1 MLKISRESE
10 INLVNVLIDNDIISG
25 KDLIDIKKIST
36 ENNKSQIDA
45 IFELKLT
52 DEQKIIDL
60 LIKEQN
66 LETVDLKKV
75 EVTDEIKTVLPSNYI
90 KVNFVAPFKIDNK
103 TLHIAIPD
111 SSKLGLMRNLK
122 AITKKNIELHAA
134 KITDISEFIEKLSSE
149 TDEVTIASI
158 RDENR
163 KRIKTFESDLGDAGE
178 VLEKAPEEDIEAIEN
193 ESEVIK
199 FSTAVVAEA
208 IKMGVSDIH
217 IEPYRFSS
225 RVRYRLD
232 GMLQE
237 QEQYKQFLHDNYGAV
252 VTRIKIM
259 GKLDIAERR
268 LPQDGA
274 INFKIEN
281 KVVDLRLS
289 ILPTANNERIVM
301 RILNKDAGDIK
312 LEQLNF
318 EEQDL
323 KNLRKAIHSTQ
334 GLILVTGPTGSGKST
349 TLYSILKEVSKPHL
363 NILTA
368 EDPVEYELDG
378 VGQVQI
384 KDHIG
389 LTFAS
394 ALRSFLRQDPEI
406 ILVGEM
412 RDKETVDIGLKAAL
426 TGHLVFSTLHTNDAP
441 STITRLQN
449 MGTPDYLISAATQL
463 VVAQRLARK
472 NCKDCRVPDDDV
484 NPKVLQD
491 LGFSA
496 EQASRVK
503 AIKGKGC
510 AKCSNTGYKGR
521 QGIYEILVVSKP
533 LKEAILRQATTP
545 ELREIG
551 IKEGFQTM
559 KDMGRRLIASGELNF
574 REYESSFRRIR
585 MEAFTYKGISDG
597 KYVTG
602 DIEALNLDEAS
613 HLLKEKKIIITNI
626 VKTKKKAGEKKK
638 SSGSSLFGRSKKVK
652 IEDILIF
659 SKQFATMV
667 KAGLPILQVLAMLR
681 DQMESQGIKDII
693 EDIRKSLEGGVN
705 LSKCFEKYPQH
716 FDNVYVTWS
725 KAGEARG

>member
-25 KDLIDIKKIST
+25 KDLINIKKISS
-36 ENNKSQIDA
+36 ENNSSQIDA

-75 EVTDEIKTVLPSNYI
+75 EVNQDIKTVLPSNYI
-90 KVNFVAPFKIDNK
+90 KVNFVAPFKIDGK

-134 KITDISEFIEKLSSE
+134 KISEISEFIERLSSE
-149 TDEVTIASI
+149 SDEVTIASI

-163 KRIKTFESDLGDAGE
+163 KKIKTFESDLGEAGE

-232 GMLQE
+232 GMLSE

-252 VTRIKIM
+252 VTRFKIM

-274 INFKIEN
+274 INFKIDN

-289 ILPTANNERIVM
+289 ILPTASNERIVM

-323 KNLRKAIHSTQ
+323 KNLRKAINSTQ

-349 TLYSILKEVSKPHL
+349 TLYSILKEVSRPHL

-368 EDPVEYELDG
+368 EDPVEYDLEG

-384 KDHIG
+384 KDDIG

-449 MGTPDYLISAATQL
+449 MGTPDYLISAACQL

-484 NPKVLQD
+484 TPKVLQD
-491 LGFSA
+491 LGFTA
-496 EQASRVK
+496 ELASRVK
-503 AIKGKGC
+503 AVKGKGC
-510 AKCSNTGYKGR
+510 PKCNNTGYKGR
-521 QGIYEILVVSKP
+521 QGIYEILVVTKP

-551 IKEGFQTM
+551 VKEGFQTM
-559 KDMGRRLIASGELNF
+559 QDMGRRLIASGELNF
-574 REYESSFRRIR
+574 REFERVLS
-585 MEAFTYKGISDG
+585 
-597 KYVTG
+597 
-602 DIEALNLDEAS
+602 
-613 HLLKEKKIIITNI
+613 
-626 VKTKKKAGEKKK
+626 GE
-638 SSGSSLFGRSKKVK
+638 
-652 IEDILIF
+652 
-659 SKQFATMV
+659 
-667 KAGLPILQVLAMLR
+667 
-681 DQMESQGIKDII
+681 
-693 EDIRKSLEGGVN
+693 
-705 LSKCFEKYPQH
+705 
-716 FDNVYVTWS
+716 
-725 KAGEARG
+725 

>member
-10 INLVNVLIDNDIISG
+10 INLINVLIDNDIISG
-25 KDLIDIKKIST
+25 KDLINIKKTST
-36 ENNKSQIDA
+36 EGNKSQIEAVFD
-45 IFELKLT
+45 LKLT
-52 DEQKIIDL
+52 NEKSILDIL
-60 LIKEQN
+60 VKEQS
-66 LETVDLKKV
+66 LDIVDLNK
-75 EVTDEIKTVLPSNYI
+75 EQITEEIKTVLPSNYI
-90 KVNFVAPFKIDNK
+90 KVNFVAPFKIDGK

-111 SSKLGLMRNLK
+111 SSKLNLMRNLK

-134 KITDISEFIEKLSSE
+134 PLSQISEFIEKLSNESG
-149 TDEVTIASI
+149 EVTTATI
-158 RDENR
+158 REEN
-163 KRIKTFESDLGDAGE
+163 KEKQKTFDSDLGEAGE

-199 FSTAVVAEA
+199 FSTAVVADA
-208 IKMGVSDIH
+208 IKNGVSDIH

-232 GMLQE
+232 GMLKE

-252 VTRIKIM
+252 VTRFKIM

-274 INFKIEN
+274 INFKIDG

-301 RILNKDAGDIK
+301 RVLNKDAGDIT

-318 EEQDL
+318 EDQDL
-323 KNLRKAIHSTQ
+323 KNLRKCIHGTQ

-384 KDHIG
+384 KDDIG

-449 MGTPDYLISAATQL
+449 MGTPDYLISAACQL

-472 NCKDCRVPDDDV
+472 NCKECKVPDDDV
-484 NPKVLQD
+484 TPKVLQD
-491 LGFSA
+491 LGFTA
-496 EQASRVK
+496 ELASRVK
-503 AIKGKGC
+503 AVKGKGC
-510 AKCSNTGYKGR
+510 AKCSDTGYKGR
-521 QGIYEILVVSKP
+521 QGIYEILSVSKP
-533 LKEAILRQATTP
+533 LKEAILRKATTP
-545 ELREIG
+545 ELREIA

-559 KDMGRRLIASGELNF
+559 QDMGRRLIAAGELNF
-574 REYESSFRRIR
+574 REYERVLS
-585 MEAFTYKGISDG
+585 
-597 KYVTG
+597 
-602 DIEALNLDEAS
+602 
-613 HLLKEKKIIITNI
+613 
-626 VKTKKKAGEKKK
+626 GE
-638 SSGSSLFGRSKKVK
+638 
-652 IEDILIF
+652 
-659 SKQFATMV
+659 
-667 KAGLPILQVLAMLR
+667 
-681 DQMESQGIKDII
+681 
-693 EDIRKSLEGGVN
+693 
-705 LSKCFEKYPQH
+705 
-716 FDNVYVTWS
+716 
-725 KAGEARG
+725 

>member
-25 KDLIDIKKIST
+25 KDLINIKKVSS
-36 ENNKSQIDA
+36 ESNKSQIDA

-52 DEQKIIDL
+52 DEKKIIDL

-90 KVNFVAPFKIDNK
+90 KVNFVAPFKIDGK
-103 TLHIAIPD
+103 TLHIAISD

-134 KITDISEFIEKLSSE
+134 KVSDISEFIEKLSSDA
-149 TDEVTIASI
+149 DEVTIASI

-163 KRIKTFESDLGDAGE
+163 KKIKTFDSDLGEAGE

-217 IEPYRFSS
+217 IEPYRFTS

-232 GMLQE
+232 GMLSE

-252 VTRIKIM
+252 VTRFKIM

-274 INFKIEN
+274 INFKIDN

-289 ILPTANNERIVM
+289 ILPTASNERIVM

-323 KNLRKAIHSTQ
+323 KNLRKAINSTQ

-349 TLYSILKEVSKPHL
+349 TLYSILKEVSRPHL

-368 EDPVEYELDG
+368 EDPVEYDLEG

-384 KDHIG
+384 KDDIG

-449 MGTPDYLISAATQL
+449 MGTPDYLISAACQL

-472 NCKDCRVPDDDV
+472 NCKECRVPDDDV
-484 NPKVLQD
+484 TPKVLQD
-491 LGFSA
+491 LGFTA
-496 EQASRVK
+496 ELASRVK
-503 AIKGKGC
+503 AVKGKGC
-510 AKCSNTGYKGR
+510 TKCNNTGYKGR
-521 QGIYEILVVSKP
+521 QGIYEILVVTKP

-551 IKEGFQTM
+551 VKEGFQTM
-559 KDMGRRLIASGELNF
+559 QDMGRRLIASGELNF
-574 REYESSFRRIR
+574 REFERVLS
-585 MEAFTYKGISDG
+585 
-597 KYVTG
+597 
-602 DIEALNLDEAS
+602 
-613 HLLKEKKIIITNI
+613 
-626 VKTKKKAGEKKK
+626 GE
-638 SSGSSLFGRSKKVK
+638 
-652 IEDILIF
+652 
-659 SKQFATMV
+659 
-667 KAGLPILQVLAMLR
+667 
-681 DQMESQGIKDII
+681 
-693 EDIRKSLEGGVN
+693 
-705 LSKCFEKYPQH
+705 
-716 FDNVYVTWS
+716 
-725 KAGEARG
+725 

>member
-10 INLVNVLIDNDIISG
+10 INLINVLIDNDIISG
-25 KDLIDIKKIST
+25 KDLPNIKKVST
-36 ENNKSQIDA
+36 EKNKSQIDA
-45 IFELKLT
+45 VFELKLT
-52 DEQKIIDL
+52 DENKILDVLVKEQSLDTIDL
-60 LIKEQN
+60 S
-66 LETVDLKKV
+66 KV
-75 EVTDEIKTVLPSNYI
+75 QITDEIKSVLPSNYI
-90 KVNFVAPFKIDNK
+90 NVNFVAPFKVEGK
-103 TLHIAIPD
+103 VLHIAISD

-122 AITKKNIELHAA
+122 AITKKDIELHGA
-134 KITDISEFIEKLSSE
+134 KVSQISEFIQKLQNESGDVTTETIRKEKRE
-149 TDEVTIASI
+149 KT
-158 RDENR
+158 
-163 KRIKTFESDLGDAGE
+163 KTFDSELGEAGE
-178 VLEKAPEEDIEAIEN
+178 VLDKKPEEDVEAIEN

-199 FSTAVVAEA
+199 FSTAVVADA
-208 IKMGVSDIH
+208 IKLGVSDIH

-237 QEQYKQFLHDNYGAV
+237 QEEYKQFLHDNYGAV
-252 VTRIKIM
+252 VTRFKIM

-274 INFKIEN
+274 INFKIDG

-289 ILPTANNERIVM
+289 VLPTANNERIVM
-301 RILNKDAGDIK
+301 RILNKDAGDIT

-318 EEQDL
+318 EDVDL
-323 KNLRKAIHSTQ
+323 QNLRKAIHSTQ

-384 KDHIG
+384 KDDIG
-389 LTFAS
+389 LSFAS

-449 MGTPDYLISAATQL
+449 MGTPDYLISAATQMVL
-463 VVAQRLARK
+463 AQRLARR

-484 NPKVLQD
+484 TPKVLTD
-491 LGFSA
+491 LGFSP

-510 AKCSNTGYKGR
+510 PKCKDTGYKGR
-521 QGIYEILVVSKP
+521 QGIYEIMVISKP
-533 LKEAILRQATTP
+533 IKEAILRQATTP
-545 ELREIG
+545 ELREIAV
-551 IKEGFQTM
+551 KEGFQTM
-559 KDMGRRLIASGELNF
+559 QDMGRRMIANGDLNF
-574 REYESSFRRIR
+574 REFERVLSS
-585 MEAFTYKGISDG
+585 
-597 KYVTG
+597 
-602 DIEALNLDEAS
+602 
-613 HLLKEKKIIITNI
+613 
-626 VKTKKKAGEKKK
+626 
-638 SSGSSLFGRSKKVK
+638 
-652 IEDILIF
+652 
-659 SKQFATMV
+659 
-667 KAGLPILQVLAMLR
+667 
-681 DQMESQGIKDII
+681 
-693 EDIRKSLEGGVN
+693 
-705 LSKCFEKYPQH
+705 
-716 FDNVYVTWS
+716 
-725 KAGEARG
+725 

>member
-25 KDLIDIKKIST
+25 KDLINIKKVST

-75 EVTDEIKTVLPSNYI
+75 EISEDVKTVLPSNYI
-90 KVNFVAPFKIDNK
+90 KVNFVAPFKIEGK

-134 KITDISEFIEKLSSE
+134 KISDISEYIDRLASE

-163 KRIKTFESDLGDAGE
+163 KKIKTFETDLGEAGE
-178 VLEKAPEEDIEAIEN
+178 VLENAPEEDIEAIEN

-208 IKMGVSDIH
+208 IKLGVSDIH
-217 IEPYRFSS
+217 IEPYRFTS

-232 GMLQE
+232 GMLSE

-252 VTRIKIM
+252 VTRFKIM

-274 INFKIEN
+274 INFKIDN

-323 KNLRKAIHSTQ
+323 ANLRKAIHSTQ

-349 TLYSILKEVSKPHL
+349 TLYSILKEVSKPHI

-510 AKCSNTGYKGR
+510 AKCNNSGYKGR

-533 LKEAILRQATTP
+533 IKEAILRQATTP

-551 IKEGFQTM
+551 VKEGFQTM
-559 KDMGRRLIASGELNF
+559 QDMGRRLIASGELNF
-574 REYESSFRRIR
+574 REYERVLS
-585 MEAFTYKGISDG
+585 
-597 KYVTG
+597 
-602 DIEALNLDEAS
+602 
-613 HLLKEKKIIITNI
+613 
-626 VKTKKKAGEKKK
+626 GE
-638 SSGSSLFGRSKKVK
+638 
-652 IEDILIF
+652 
-659 SKQFATMV
+659 
-667 KAGLPILQVLAMLR
+667 
-681 DQMESQGIKDII
+681 
-693 EDIRKSLEGGVN
+693 
-705 LSKCFEKYPQH
+705 
-716 FDNVYVTWS
+716 
-725 KAGEARG
+725 

>member
-10 INLVNVLIDNDIISG
+10 INLINVLIDNDVISG
-25 KDLIDIKKIST
+25 KDLINIKKKSS
-36 ENNKSQIDA
+36 EGNKSQIEAVFD
-45 IFELKLT
+45 LKLT
-52 DEQKIIDL
+52 DEKKILDIL
-60 LIKEQN
+60 VKEQN
-66 LETVDLKKV
+66 LEIIDLKKI
-75 EVTDEIKTVLPSNYI
+75 EVSPDIKSVLPSNYI
-90 KVNFVAPFKIDNK
+90 KVNFVAPFKMEGK

-111 SSKLGLMRNLK
+111 SSKLALMRNLK

-134 KITDISEFIEKLSSE
+134 PLTQISEFIEKISS
-149 TDEVTIASI
+149 DGEVTTATI
-158 RDENR
+158 RQEN
-163 KRIKTFESDLGDAGE
+163 KEKQKTFESDLGDAGE

-208 IKMGVSDIH
+208 IKKGVSDIH

-237 QEQYKQFLHDNYGAV
+237 QEQYKNFLHDNYGAV
-252 VTRIKIM
+252 VTRFKIM

-274 INFKIEN
+274 INFKIEG

-301 RILNKDAGDIK
+301 RILNKDAGDIT

-323 KNLRKAIHSTQ
+323 KSLRKSIHSTQ

-384 KDHIG
+384 KDDIG

-449 MGTPDYLISAATQL
+449 MGTPDYLISAACQL

-472 NCKDCRVPDDDV
+472 NCKKCKIPDDDV

-510 AKCSNTGYKGR
+510 ETCSNTGYKGR

-533 LKEAILRQATTP
+533 LKEAILRKATTP
-545 ELREIG
+545 ELRQIAV
-551 IKEGFQTM
+551 KEGFQTM
-559 KDMGRRLIASGELNF
+559 QDMGKRLIASGDLNF
-574 REYESSFRRIR
+574 REYER
-585 MEAFTYKGISDG
+585 
-597 KYVTG
+597 
-602 DIEALNLDEAS
+602 
-613 HLLKEKKIIITNI
+613 
-626 VKTKKKAGEKKK
+626 
-638 SSGSSLFGRSKKVK
+638 
-652 IEDILIF
+652 
-659 SKQFATMV
+659 
-667 KAGLPILQVLAMLR
+667 VLSN
-681 DQMESQGIKDII
+681 E
-693 EDIRKSLEGGVN
+693 
-705 LSKCFEKYPQH
+705 
-716 FDNVYVTWS
+716 
-725 KAGEARG
+725 

>member
-10 INLVNVLIDNDIISG
+10 INLINVLIDNDVISG
-25 KDLIDIKKIST
+25 KDLINIKKTSS
-36 ENNKSQIDA
+36 EGNKSQIEAVFD
-45 IFELKLT
+45 LKLT
-52 DEQKIIDL
+52 DEKKILDIL
-60 LIKEQN
+60 VKEQN
-66 LETVDLKKV
+66 LEIIDLKKIDV
-75 EVTDEIKTVLPSNYI
+75 SQDIKSVLPSNYI
-90 KVNFVAPFKIDNK
+90 KVNFVAPFKMEGK

-111 SSKLGLMRNLK
+111 SSKLALMRNLK

-134 KITDISEFIEKLSSE
+134 PLTQISEFIEKISS
-149 TDEVTIASI
+149 DGEVTTASI
-158 RDENR
+158 RKEN
-163 KRIKTFESDLGDAGE
+163 KEKQKTFDSELGEAGE
-178 VLEKAPEEDIEAIEN
+178 VLEKTPEEDIEAIEN

-208 IKMGVSDIH
+208 IKKGVSDIH

-237 QEQYKQFLHDNYGAV
+237 QEQYKNFLHDNYGAV
-252 VTRIKIM
+252 VTRFKIM

-274 INFKIEN
+274 INFKIEG

-301 RILNKDAGDIK
+301 RILNKDAGDIT

-318 EEQDL
+318 EEEDL
-323 KNLRKAIHSTQ
+323 KSLRKSIHSTQ

-384 KDHIG
+384 KDDIG

-449 MGTPDYLISAATQL
+449 MGTPDYLISAACQL

-472 NCKDCRVPDDDV
+472 NCKNCKTPDDDV

-510 AKCSNTGYKGR
+510 ETCSNTGYKGR

-533 LKEAILRQATTP
+533 LKEAILRKATTP
-545 ELREIG
+545 ELRQIAV
-551 IKEGFQTM
+551 KEGFQTM
-559 KDMGRRLIASGELNF
+559 QDMGKRLIASGDLNF
-574 REYESSFRRIR
+574 REYER
-585 MEAFTYKGISDG
+585 
-597 KYVTG
+597 
-602 DIEALNLDEAS
+602 
-613 HLLKEKKIIITNI
+613 
-626 VKTKKKAGEKKK
+626 
-638 SSGSSLFGRSKKVK
+638 
-652 IEDILIF
+652 
-659 SKQFATMV
+659 
-667 KAGLPILQVLAMLR
+667 VLSN
-681 DQMESQGIKDII
+681 E
-693 EDIRKSLEGGVN
+693 
-705 LSKCFEKYPQH
+705 
-716 FDNVYVTWS
+716 
-725 KAGEARG
+725 

>member
-10 INLVNVLIDNDIISG
+10 INLINVLIDNDIISG
-25 KDLIDIKKIST
+25 KDLINIKKIST
-36 ENNKSQIDA
+36 EGNKSQIDA
-45 IFELKLT
+45 VFELKLT
-52 DEQKIIDL
+52 DEDKILDVL
-60 LIKEQN
+60 VKEQS
-66 LETVDLKKV
+66 LEIVDLAKIQIS
-75 EVTDEIKTVLPSNYI
+75 DEIKSVLPSSYI
-90 KVNFVAPFKIDNK
+90 NVNFVAPFKVDGKN
-103 TLHIAIPD
+103 LHIAISD

-134 KITDISEFIEKLSSE
+134 KVSQISEFIEKLQSE
-149 TDEVTIASI
+149 SGDVTTATI
-158 RDENR
+158 RKENR
-163 KRIKTFESDLGDAGE
+163 EKTKTFDSDLGEAGE
-178 VLEKAPEEDIEAIEN
+178 VLEKPPEEDIEAIEN

-208 IKMGVSDIH
+208 IKSGVSDIH
-217 IEPYRFSS
+217 IEPYRFTS

-252 VTRIKIM
+252 VTRFKIM

-274 INFKIEN
+274 INFKIDG

-301 RILNKDAGDIK
+301 RVLNKDAGDIT

-318 EEQDL
+318 EDVDL
-323 KNLRKAIHSTQ
+323 QNLRKAIHSTQ

-384 KDHIG
+384 KDDIG
-389 LTFAS
+389 LSFAA

-449 MGTPDYLISAATQL
+449 MGTPDYLISAACQL
-463 VVAQRLARK
+463 VLAQRLARRT
-472 NCKDCRVPDDDV
+472 CKDCRVPDDDV

-491 LGFSA
+491 LGFTA
-496 EQASRVK
+496 ELASRVK
-503 AIKGKGC
+503 ALKGKGC
-510 AKCSNTGYKGR
+510 PKCKDTGYKGR
-521 QGIYEILVVSKP
+521 QGLYEILVVSKP
-533 LKEAILRQATTP
+533 VKEAILRKATTP
-545 ELREIG
+545 ELREIAV
-551 IKEGFQTM
+551 KEGFQTM
-559 KDMGRRLIASGELNF
+559 QDMGRRLIANGELNF
-574 REYESSFRRIR
+574 REYER
-585 MEAFTYKGISDG
+585 
-597 KYVTG
+597 
-602 DIEALNLDEAS
+602 
-613 HLLKEKKIIITNI
+613 
-626 VKTKKKAGEKKK
+626 
-638 SSGSSLFGRSKKVK
+638 
-652 IEDILIF
+652 
-659 SKQFATMV
+659 
-667 KAGLPILQVLAMLR
+667 VLT
-681 DQMESQGIKDII
+681 SQ
-693 EDIRKSLEGGVN
+693 
-705 LSKCFEKYPQH
+705 
-716 FDNVYVTWS
+716 
-725 KAGEARG
+725 

>member
-25 KDLIDIKKIST
+25 KDLINIKKVSS
-36 ENNKSQIDA
+36 ESNKSQIDA

-52 DEQKIIDL
+52 DEKKIIDL

-75 EVTDEIKTVLPSNYI
+75 EISDDIKTVLPSNYI
-90 KVNFVAPFKIDNK
+90 KVNFVAPFKIDGK
-103 TLHIAIPD
+103 TLHIAISD

-134 KITDISEFIEKLSSE
+134 KVSDISEFIEKLSSE
-149 TDEVTIASI
+149 TNEVTIASI

-163 KRIKTFESDLGDAGE
+163 KKIKTFDSDLGEAGE

-217 IEPYRFSS
+217 IEPYRFTS

-232 GMLQE
+232 GMLSE

-252 VTRIKIM
+252 VTRFKIM

-274 INFKIEN
+274 INFKIDN

-289 ILPTANNERIVM
+289 ILPTASNERIVM

-323 KNLRKAIHSTQ
+323 KNLRKAINSTQ

-349 TLYSILKEVSKPHL
+349 TLYSILKEVSRPHL

-368 EDPVEYELDG
+368 EDPVEYDLEG

-384 KDHIG
+384 KDDIG

-449 MGTPDYLISAATQL
+449 MGTPDYLISAACQL

-472 NCKDCRVPDDDV
+472 NCKECRVPDDDV
-484 NPKVLQD
+484 TPKVLQD
-491 LGFSA
+491 LGFTA
-496 EQASRVK
+496 ELASRVK
-503 AIKGKGC
+503 ALKGKGC
-510 AKCSNTGYKGR
+510 GKCNNTGYKGR
-521 QGIYEILVVSKP
+521 QGIYEILVVTKP

-551 IKEGFQTM
+551 VKEGFQTM
-559 KDMGRRLIASGELNF
+559 QDMGRRLIASGELNF
-574 REYESSFRRIR
+574 REFERVLS
-585 MEAFTYKGISDG
+585 
-597 KYVTG
+597 
-602 DIEALNLDEAS
+602 
-613 HLLKEKKIIITNI
+613 
-626 VKTKKKAGEKKK
+626 GE
-638 SSGSSLFGRSKKVK
+638 
-652 IEDILIF
+652 
-659 SKQFATMV
+659 
-667 KAGLPILQVLAMLR
+667 
-681 DQMESQGIKDII
+681 
-693 EDIRKSLEGGVN
+693 
-705 LSKCFEKYPQH
+705 
-716 FDNVYVTWS
+716 
-725 KAGEARG
+725 